1 MAYYMGDYYRGD
13 YYRGDPFLG
22 GIVKGIAKVAGAVL
36 PGPAGM
42 IARGI
47 SGVLHRSPLAPA
59 SAGGGASIATLAA
72 GQLRAATGRRRRTKR
87 KLKFGS
93 AAWRAKY
100 GRKKRRRR

>member
-22 GIVKGIAKVAGAVL
+22 GLVKGIAKVAGSVL

-59 SAGGGASIATLAA
+59 NAGAGPSIATLASSGA
-72 GQLRAATGRRRRTKR
+72 SGTRRRRKKRKPKFGTAAFRAMYGRRR
-87 KLKFGS
+87 
-93 AAWRAKY
+93 
-100 GRKKRRRR
+100 KRRR

>member
-22 GIVKGIAKVAGAVL
+22 GIVKGIAKVAGSVL

-47 SGVLHRSPLAPA
+47 SGVLHRSPLAPP
-59 SAGGGASIATLAA
+59 SAGGGPSIAQLATAA
-72 GQLRAATGRRRRTKR
+72 GRRTTR
-87 KLKFGS
+87 
-93 AAWRAKY
+93 R
-100 GRKKRRRR
+100 RKKRKPKFGTAAFRAMYGRRKRRR